1 MKSAM
6 ALPDAASQAK
16 AGSGLVQTSAAL
28 SYLAAN
34 PCTGAVAPAPSPNP
48 SSPNPNPS
56 PDAAQPDTPPEEEI
70 PAAPFAPPVA
80 KKKTGRRFY

>member
-16 AGSGLVQTSAAL
+16 AGAGLVQATAAL

-34 PCTGAVAPAPSPNP
+34 PCTGNVTTEPVSPSPSIPGTSPAPSPEVEG
-48 SSPNPNPS
+48 
-56 PDAAQPDTPPEEEI
+56 PPEEEI

-80 KKKTGRRFY
+80 KKKTGRKFY